1 MNATPTL
8 QSTPLDRVNHV
19 ETGRAAA
26 REQRLLRRAH
36 LHGDLRARDQLAQD
50 MLPLARA
57 LAGRYANR
65 GEPLDDLVQ
74 VACVGVMK
82 AIDGFDLSRRVRL
95 SSYAT
100 PTMLGE
106 IKRHFRDKTWLI
118 RVPRPMKERQRRV
131 AQARDSLTHKLGRA
145 PAIDEIAASI
155 GASPRDVGAA
165 IESAGAWRPRSFDEP
180 VGENITLADS
190 LGAVDPEI
198 ERAELRALLGGAF
211 DVLSEREQDI
221 LHMRFDEDLSQP
233 EIARRIGIS
242 QMQVSRLIA
251 RSLERLRLHLEL
263 SPRRR
268 AAIACCPAQTAPIR
282 LPIRAWSAPH
292 PAGELE
298 GVAAG
303 ASGPQGPT

>member
-1 MNATPTL
+1 
-8 QSTPLDRVNHV
+8 
-19 ETGRAAA
+19 
-26 REQRLLRRAH
+26 
-36 LHGDLRARDQLAQD
+36 
-50 MLPLARA
+50 
-57 LAGRYANR
+57 
-65 GEPLDDLVQ
+65 
-74 VACVGVMK
+74 
-82 AIDGFDLSRRVRL
+82 VRL

-100 PTMLGE
+100 PTVLGE

-251 RSLERLRLHLEL
+251 RSLERLRLHLEP

-282 LPIRAWSAPH
+282 LPIRAWSAH